1 MCIKCVLN
9 LHWMLRELLT
19 FCIQS
24 QWLWRHHTKRHER
37 SPAVQ
42 TEIFQQLL
50 RESPDFIYC
59 VILYWS
65 DDNCNVFY
73 SRGEILVR
81 DSNRS
86 DWIYIVKSVSTQTQS
101 NQWAQHNQLQIS
113 NTTTD
118 MALCIAIHN
127 WFISWFKSLNRPTS
141 IILYAKHGIIPLSLQ
156 KLDLY
161 W

>member
-1 MCIKCVLN
+1 MCIKLALN
-9 LHWMLRELLT
+9 ASRIANLIVYRANDYGDTTPSDTRGRPL
-19 FCIQS
+19 F
-24 QWLWRHHTKRHER
+24 KRKSFNSFFGNR
-37 SPAVQ
+37 L
-42 TEIFQQLL
+42 ILF
-50 RESPDFIYC
+50 
-59 VILYWS
+59 ILYWS

>member
-19 FCIQS
+19 
-24 QWLWRHHTKRHER
+24 LLY
-37 SPAVQ
+37 
-42 TEIFQQLL
+42 TEPMTMETPHQATREVARCSNGNLSTVL

-101 NQWAQHNQLQIS
+101 NRWAQHNQLQIS